1 MLIKQ
6 MIFYARIVLVIV
18 IILMIITGIWLYYTF
33 KIKKRKRLEDRV
45 IDYDSF
51 EKRDATEYLRFDDIK
66 NNMIITDNLKR
77 FVGIINAKGYDY
89 FQARPNEQNRTEAG
103 YGSFINMITA
113 PMEYRQYTRAIDL
126 DNLKAR
132 YKNAYDRVEEELYN
146 TSEDFND
153 RRATYYDLR
162 EKGQLTEKIEW
173 ELLTQ
178 CEQLASRVNVLEWKR
193 VHLADNIEYAE
204 IMSKGTEPEKVQSY
218 IFDWEYDP
226 FHSVEDLTDS
236 EILKKAEK
244 ELSRKADAFIHALSN
259 AGVRAS
265 RVRTNDLIYM
275 VRRHF
280 HPVTA
285 NIFTGKDIENS
296 NFYEEITSSPAIRE
310 SDFELSMEDGSFDEL
325 NNARDTVYADMLNRG
340 IEPETARKMTESF
353 SKEQLLGEKL
363 IETKKEMVGTDELD
377 ERKNEI
383 LTNHFEEREKQRIKA
398 INDSKERSKRT
409 MKSENT
415 QNFSTGLEFTGLEFD
430 MTL

>member
-1 MLIKQ
+1 M
-6 MIFYARIVLVIV
+6 
-18 IILMIITGIWLYYTF
+18 
-33 KIKKRKRLEDRV
+33 
-45 IDYDSF
+45 
-51 EKRDATEYLRFDDIK
+51 
-66 NNMIITDNLKR
+66 
-77 FVGIINAKGYDY
+77 
-89 FQARPNEQNRTEAG
+89 
-103 YGSFINMITA
+103 
-113 PMEYRQYTRAIDL
+113 

-162 EKGQLTEKIEW
+162 EKGKLTEKIEW

-363 IETKKEMVGTDELD
+363 TETKKEVVGTDELD

-415 QNFSTGLEFTGLEFD
+415 QDFSTGLEFTGLEFD